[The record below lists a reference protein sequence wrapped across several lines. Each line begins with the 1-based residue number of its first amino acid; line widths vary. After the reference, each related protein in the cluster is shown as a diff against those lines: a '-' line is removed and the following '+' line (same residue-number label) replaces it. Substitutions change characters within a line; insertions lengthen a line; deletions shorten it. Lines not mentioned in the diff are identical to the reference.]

1 MEFKETFAETA
12 RLRLRTKEVQDASN
26 DYRWKC
32 DPEIAKYEGSVP
44 LVQSYYVFLRRY
56 ANEINIIDKN
66 RRTLAIDTKE
76 GQQIGNIMYYNARHS
91 VGDAELGILI
101 GEDAFRG
108 LGYGFEATVGFLR
121 LVFESEMFNLIY
133 LHSLDWNTR
142 AQKCFENAGFSLVDR
157 VSRRGHSFVRMET
170 TREKWMMLDLEGYFS
185 RPK

>member
-1 MEFKETFAETA
+1 VEFKETLAETT

-32 DPEIAKYEGSVP
+32 DPEIAKYEGAVP

-56 ANEINIIDKN
+56 ANEINIINKN

-101 GEDAFRG
+101 GEADFRG

>member
-1 MEFKETFAETA
+1 VEFKETLAETA
-12 RLRLRTKEVQDASN
+12 RLRLRTKEVHDASN

-101 GEDAFRG
+101 GEAAFRG